1 MYPGCRVGHAL
12 TLAMHVQQGLM
23 TRNDTMEDLFKAG
36 YKKDDILGA
45 LRILPFV
52 RVQRVS

>member
-12 TLAMHVQQGLM
+12 ARHVQEGLM

-52 RVQRVS
+52 RVQRV